1 MRAVRISLVLFLLMA
16 VVIVGSMVM
25 NRYVSGTMRRTVE
38 ALPAVPDEAAL
49 HSVGELTV
57 FWGRWRR
64 WMRPTMNQTVW
75 RSVND
80 LVGELGVYTPLL
92 DGGIPE
98 YAGARERLLS
108 AIEEMSRPERA
119 ALENLF

>member
-1 MRAVRISLVLFLLMA
+1 VLFSLM
-16 VVIVGSMVM
+16 IVLVAGSMVM
-25 NRYVSGTMRRTVE
+25 NHYVSGTMRQTVE
-38 ALPAVPDEAAL
+38 ELPAIPDEQAIL
-49 HSVGELTV
+49 SVRKLTA
-57 FWGRWRR
+57 FCGRWRG

-80 LVGELGVYTPLL
+80 LVGDLGVYAPLL
-92 DGGIPE
+92 DEGIPE
-98 YAGARERLLS
+98 YVGARERLLS

>member
-1 MRAVRISLVLFLLMA
+1 MA
-16 VVIVGSMVM
+16 AVIVGSMIM
-25 NRYVSGTMRRTVE
+25 NHYVSETMRSAIE
-38 ALPAVPDEAAL
+38 ALPPSPDEQAL
-49 HSVGELTV
+49 LSIEELTA
-57 FWGRWRR
+57 FWRRWRR

-80 LVGELGVYTPLL
+80 LVGDLGVYAPLL
-92 DGGIPE
+92 DEGIPE
-98 YAGARERLLS
+98 YVGARERLLS

>member
-64 WMRPTMNQTVW
+64 WMHPTMNQTVW

-80 LVGELGVYTPLL
+80 LMGDMGVYAPLL
-92 DGGIPE
+92 EEATPE
-98 YAGARERLLS
+98 YAGTRERLLS